1 MALPLLGRLP
11 SSLQTRYRQTL
22 NALDGLT
29 VGEQLEV
36 TCQVVVGILAVARLR
51 TEVSHR
57 DSGDFDRL
65 CDAVEEWLGDRV
77 AALRLIPT
85 E

>member
-1 MALPLLGRLP
+1 MARPLLGRLP
-11 SSLQTRYRQTL
+11 SSLQTQYRQAL
-22 NALDGLT
+22 NVLDGLT

-51 TEVSHR
+51 TEVSR
-57 DSGDFDRL
+57 ANSGDFDRL

-77 AALRLIPT
+77 AALRLTPT